1 MPTTRIRGRSA
12 SAWDDVYH
20 LVLTRSWWSF
30 LGVAFALYL
39 VINLAFATVYALAP
53 GSIASA
59 RAGNFEDAFYFSV
72 QTMATI
78 GYGGMTPATRFAHL
92 VVTVEA
98 LVGIMYTA
106 LLTGLTFSKFA
117 RPRAKVLFSKVAV
130 IQPRNGVPH
139 LCFRMA
145 NWRHNLVLEAQLRVI
160 LLVLERTTEGDV
172 MRLPMELKLVRDRT
186 ALFAMTWTAMHRI
199 DETSPFFADG
209 ALERLSAE
217 GAEIYLSLTGFDETV
232 MQTVHARYRYKI
244 ADIVPGAR
252 FADVVQINTDGS
264 REIDYELFHDV
275 VAIEPALPER
285 VA

>member
-1 MPTTRIRGRSA
+1 MPTTRVRGRSA

-39 VINLAFATVYALAP
+39 VINVAFATVYALAP

-78 GYGGMTPATRFAHL
+78 GYGGMTPATRFAHV

-199 DETSPFFADG
+199 DETSPFSADG
-209 ALERLSAE
+209 ALERLSGE
-217 GAEIYLSLTGFDETV
+217 GAELYLSLTGFDETV

-252 FADVVQINTDGS
+252 FADVVQINADGS

-275 VAIEPALPER
+275 VPIEPALPER

>member
-1 MPTTRIRGRSA
+1 MPTTRVRGRSA

-30 LGVAFALYL
+30 LGGAFALYL
-39 VINLAFATVYALAP
+39 AINLAFATVYALAP

-117 RPRAKVLFSKVAV
+117 RPRVFACA
-130 IQPRNGVPH
+130 R
-139 LCFRMA
+139 
-145 NWRHNLVLEAQLRVI
+145 
-160 LLVLERTTEGDV
+160 EGEV
-172 MRLPMELKLVRDRT
+172 
-186 ALFAMTWTAMHRI
+186 
-199 DETSPFFADG
+199 
-209 ALERLSAE
+209 
-217 GAEIYLSLTGFDETV
+217 
-232 MQTVHARYRYKI
+232 
-244 ADIVPGAR
+244 
-252 FADVVQINTDGS
+252 
-264 REIDYELFHDV
+264 
-275 VAIEPALPER
+275 
-285 VA
+285 

>member
-1 MPTTRIRGRSA
+1 MPTTRVRGRSA

-20 LVLTRSWWSF
+20 LGLTRSWWSF
-30 LGVAFALYL
+30 LGGAFALYL
-39 VINLAFATVYALAP
+39 AINLAFATVYALAP

-209 ALERLSAE
+209 ALERLSGE
-217 GAEIYLSLTGFDETV
+217 GAELYLSLTGFDETV

-275 VAIEPALPER
+275 VPIEPALPER